1 MKISS
6 LLTRYSKFILKLDDV
21 DFIDELF
28 YRPLTRFL
36 FKNYRDEIWKTFMN
50 VYTQESG
57 LLLSLSELFYNFSK
71 NPEFREKFLELL
83 KMNNNDFTL
92 RFLLQT
98 ILEKHDKASFFT
110 FASISYLLMD
120 QNYSFPPYADRLNFI
135 NLLICMKINKFIKGW
150 LF

>member
-1 MKISS
+1 M
-6 LLTRYSKFILKLDDV
+6 KLDDI
-21 DFIDELF
+21 DFINELF

-50 VYTQESG
+50 VYTLESG

-120 QNYSFPPYADRLNFI
+120 QNYSFPPYADRLKFINFI
-135 NLLICMKINKFIKGW
+135 NLRDN
-150 LF
+150 